1 MTVIEELTHSLSMFF
16 QHVHD
21 NWLTYLIICA
31 PTIIVIAI
39 LIFRPVDTEVKE
51 VQRIKEQEKEMIENG

>member
-31 PTIIVIAI
+31 PTIIVIII
-39 LIFRPVDTEVKE
+39 LVFRQVNAEDKE
-51 VQRIKEQEKEMIENG
+51 YQRIKEQEKEMMTDD